1 MKKIKWGIIGLGNI
15 AKSFSE
21 GFFDVDNSKLLSV
34 SSLNKS
40 KIDYFKNRFSID
52 KDYIFP
58 QYDDLLNCTDID
70 IVYITLPNNLHYEW
84 VEKCIEKNKK
94 ILIEKPAFMKLENAL
109 SVKKKINE
117 KNLFFSEGYMYRY
130 NPQIKKAVE
139 IIQSGEIG
147 IAKRM
152 ESSFC
157 ENILTKRKFIF
168 FEKARKIDKN
178 SRLFNP
184 KLGGGC
190 ILDLGCYPTSI
201 SILIASLTDG
211 INHEKFTLNN
221 IKKEINSDQI
231 EIAAEAEINF
241 DGGFTSKIKSSFKET
256 DKSSTIIYC
265 TLGQLIINS
274 TWKGETEL
282 IKVKNGKK
290 ELTINKFKKNIYSY
304 QIDNISKSILK
315 KNNKPLFPGF
325 NIDETVINT
334 NILEKWR
341 NA

>member
-1 MKKIKWGIIGLGNI
+1 MKKINWGIIGLGNI
-15 AKSFSE
+15 ARSFSE
-21 GFFDVDNSKLLSV
+21 GFFDVDNSRLLSI
-34 SSLNKS
+34 SSLNNT

-52 KDYIFP
+52 EDYIFTK
-58 QYDDLLNCTDID
+58 YDDLLNCADID

-84 VEKCIEKNKK
+84 VKKCIEKNKR
-94 ILIEKPAFMKLENAL
+94 ILIEKPAFMKLENAVA
-109 SVKKKINE
+109 VKKQINE
-117 KNLFFSEGYMYRY
+117 KNLFFAEGYMYRY
-130 NPQIKKAVE
+130 NPQIRKVIE

-147 IAKRM
+147 KAKYM

-157 ENILTKRKFIF
+157 ENILSKRKFF
-168 FEKARKIDKN
+168 FFKKAKKIDKK

-190 ILDLGCYPTSI
+190 ILDLGCYPASI
-201 SILIASLTDG
+201 SILIAFLTDG
-211 INHEKFTLNN
+211 INHEKLSLNN

-231 EIAAEAEINF
+231 EISAEAEINF

-265 TLGQLIINS
+265 TLGQLTINS

-282 IKVKNGKK
+282 IKIKNGKK
-290 ELTINKFKKNIYSY
+290 EFINNKFKKNIYSY

-315 KNNKPLFPGF
+315 NNNKPLFPGF
-325 NIDETVINT
+325 NINETEINT
-334 NILEKWR
+334 NILERWR
-341 NA
+341 NG

>member
-15 AKSFSE
+15 ARSFSE
-21 GFFDVDNSKLLSV
+21 GFFDVDNSKLMSV

-84 VEKCIEKNKK
+84 VEKCIEKNKR

-130 NPQIKKAVE
+130 NPLIKKAVE

-147 IAKRM
+147 KAKRM

-168 FEKARKIDKN
+168 FKKARKIDKN
-178 SRLFNP
+178 SRLFNA

-190 ILDLGCYPTSI
+190 ILDLGCYPASI

-211 INHEKFTLNN
+211 IDHEKFRLNN
-221 IKKEINSDQI
+221 IKKEINTDQI
-231 EIAAEAEINF
+231 EISAEAEINF
-241 DGGFTSKIKSSFKET
+241 DGGFSSKIKSSFKET

-290 ELTINKFKKNIYSY
+290 ELIINRFKKNIYSY

-315 KNNKPLFPGF
+315 KNIKPLFPGI

-334 NILEKWR
+334 NILERWR

>member
-221 IKKEINSDQI
+221 IKKKINSDQI

-290 ELTINKFKKNIYSY
+290 ELIINKFKKNIYSY
-304 QIDNISKSILK
+304 QIDNISQSILK

>member
-58 QYDDLLNCTDID
+58 QYEDLLNCTDID

-221 IKKEINSDQI
+221 IKK
-231 EIAAEAEINF
+231 
-241 DGGFTSKIKSSFKET
+241 
-256 DKSSTIIYC
+256 
-265 TLGQLIINS
+265 
-274 TWKGETEL
+274 
-282 IKVKNGKK
+282 KNQ
-290 ELTINKFKKNIYSY
+290 F
-304 QIDNISKSILK
+304 
-315 KNNKPLFPGF
+315 
-325 NIDETVINT
+325 
-334 NILEKWR
+334 
-341 NA
+341 